1 VWAEIRIDLQSVTFF
16 LQQQPD
22 LQITPISASWTL
34 FTTAEIEQYI
44 GNTLDIISTVLHAS
58 LERLNLFQPDLYP
71 SI

>member
-1 VWAEIRIDLQSVTFF
+1 VWAEIRIHLQSVTFF

-34 FTTAEIEQYI
+34 FTTVEIEQYT
-44 GNTLDIISTVLHAS
+44 GNTLGIISTVLHAS
-58 LERLNLFQPDLYP
+58 LERFNLFQPALYP

>member
-44 GNTLDIISTVLHAS
+44 GNTLDIILTVLHAS
-58 LERLNLFQPDLYP
+58 LERLNLFQPALYP